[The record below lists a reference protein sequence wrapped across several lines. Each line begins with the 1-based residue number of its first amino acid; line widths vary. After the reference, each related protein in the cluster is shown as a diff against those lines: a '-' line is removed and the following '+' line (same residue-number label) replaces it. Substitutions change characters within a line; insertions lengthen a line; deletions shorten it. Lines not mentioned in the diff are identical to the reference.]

1 MLKLIDTDRRYRR
14 DHSAT
19 GHAVRQR
26 LRRDSKHEPAPAESD
41 AERREGTEGGAL
53 QELLQRPQRP
63 VLRAQVTEMSGY
75 F

>member
-26 LRRDSKHEPAPAESD
+26 LRRDSKHEPAQAESD

-53 QELLQRPQRP
+53 QELFQRPQRS